1 MMIRPSVILP
11 APVRPVMEYSLPVLL
26 FLVGV
31 GAASLLGW
39 LLERCMNGKV
49 KGDTNLLIVFL
60 PVIAFTALLLVCGHT
75 MTMIKG
81 FLLSLLLLWAS
92 VSDIRSRE
100 VPDYI
105 HVMIL
110 LTAFIGAEMSDI
122 PAMLLG
128 AVIVAL
134 PQIIIS
140 VLRPDT
146 YGGADIKITT
156 ACAFLLGA
164 WKGLFAVMTGLV
176 AAVIITLLIRRIR
189 KRPKTDGIPLVPYL
203 AAGAFLAFLI

>member
-1 MMIRPSVILP
+1 MIIRPSVILP
-11 APVRPVMEYSLPVLL
+11 PPIAYSLPVLL
-26 FLVGV
+26 FL
-31 GAASLLGW
+31 ASIGTATLLGW
-39 LLERCMNGKV
+39 LLERRMKGKV
-49 KGDTNLLIVFL
+49 KGKTNWLIVFL
-60 PVIAFTALLLVCGHT
+60 PAIAFTALFLVFGYT
-75 MTMIKG
+75 MTMLKG

-110 LTAFIGAEMSDI
+110 LTAFIGTEMSDI

-134 PQIIIS
+134 PQLIIA
-140 VLRPDT
+140 VLRPGT

-176 AAVIITLLIRRIR
+176 AAVIITLVFRHFH